1 MNKFVTPKGRAVYP
15 SVTRPDTR
23 YNEEGVY
30 KTGLEMS
37 PKEADKFVED
47 LKACYVEEFGA
58 KKLPSAKLPFKKN
71 DDGTIVFNFKSK
83 NAPKIF
89 DAKGLPI
96 KDVSELRVGG
106 GSVIKVSGAMKAY
119 NAGGATGVTCYLNAI
134 QIIDLVEWG
143 GSGPFTAEEG
153 SFEAAAEEK
162 FGESSK
168 KAEEAEDVDF

>member
-15 SVTRPDTR
+15 SVIRPDTR

-37 PKEADKFVED
+37 AKDAEKFVED

-71 DDGTIVFNFKSK
+71 DDGSIVFNFKSK

-89 DAKGLPI
+89 DAKGNPI
-96 KDVSELRVGG
+96 KDTSELRVGG
-106 GSVIKVSGAMKAY
+106 GSVFKIAGAMKAY
-119 NAGGATGVTCYLNAI
+119 NAGGSTGVTCYLNSI
-134 QIIDLVEWG
+134 QIIELVEWG
-143 GSGPFTAEEG
+143 GSGPFSAEEG

-168 KAEEAEDVDF
+168 ASIDEEVDF